1 MKALVGAAVVGVA
14 VSVLLLAALADAG
27 APDVMPSPDALAA
40 VPASYL
46 VVDRAA
52 ATTCPGLSWTL
63 LAAIAQVES
72 DFGRSGLAGVAAGS
86 NFAGAEG
93 PMQFEPAT
101 FAAYDHPVAADE
113 APTPIGVGVDSP
125 YDPAAATYA
134 AARMLCADGVGADP
148 ASAVYAYN
156 HSAAYVSELLGLA
169 DRFGQVQPGTPSPA
183 GASAADWA
191 QAQVGRPYVWGGADP
206 EVGFDCS
213 GLVLW
218 AYAQA
223 GVVLPRTA
231 QAQYDAGPVL
241 AQGAPLE
248 AGDLVFFGTDPAHV
262 THVGIYVGAGL
273 MVDAPHPGAAVR
285 VEGYRWS
292 DYLGATA
299 PGGQP

>member
-1 MKALVGAAVVGVA
+1 MVALIS
-14 VSVLLLAALADAG
+14 VSVMVLLLAALADVG
-27 APDVMPSPDALAA
+27 GPDVMPSSVALAS
-40 VPASYL
+40 VPAGYL

-52 ATTCPGLSWTL
+52 AATCPGLSWTL
-63 LAAIAQVES
+63 LAAIAQVET
-72 DFGRSGLAGVAAGS
+72 DFGRSSLPGVAAGA

-101 FAAYDHPVAADE
+101 FASYDHPVAADE
-113 APTPIGVGVDSP
+113 APTPVGVGVDSP
-125 YDPAAATYA
+125 YDPVAETYA
-134 AARMLCADGVGADP
+134 AARMLCADGVGTNP
-148 ASAVYAYN
+148 AGAVYAYN
-156 HSAAYVSELLGLA
+156 HSAAYVSEVLDLA
-169 DRFGQVQPGTPSPA
+169 DRFGQTQAGTPSPA

-191 QAQVGRPYVWGGADP
+191 QAQVGQPYVWGGTDP
-206 EVGFDCS
+206 AVGFDCS

-231 QAQYDAGPVL
+231 QAQYDAGPAL
-241 AQGAPLE
+241 APGAPLQE
-248 AGDLVFFGTDPAHV
+248 GDLVFYGTDATHV

-273 MVDAPHPGAAVR
+273 MVDAPHAGAAVR

-299 PGGQP
+299 PGGQL